1 MTVVEAILWVVA
13 IAAWVVALWFLRSGR
28 IWLPYYLVGAIG
40 FAVGLVLL
48 GHGPLGLERLLAI
61 GTAKGA
67 SFAAGTIGI
76 QTRLF
81 SGAADS
87 ILVLVV
93 RQPVGW
99 TLLTVGIEC
108 SGLLEGATIAGLTLF
123 YPLLKPVRRAWL
135 VLAGLVATAAANI
148 VRVLVIIATLHWGGK
163 DALFVAHSVVGR
175 GIFFALVVVIY
186 WLAMTTPTLRQLR
199 RKAAEPVGT
208 GVRA

>member
-13 IAAWVVALWFLRSGR
+13 IAAWVAALWFLRSGR
-28 IWLPYYLVGAIG
+28 IWLPYYLVGAVG

-61 GTAKGA
+61 GTARGA
-67 SFAAGTIGI
+67 SVAASMIGI

-163 DALFVAHSVVGR
+163 DALFVAHSIVGR

-199 RKAAEPVGT
+199 RKAVEPVGT